1 MTHGERTPDDGPQSG
16 AQVVLDPAQRARIL
30 STARLKLVLT
40 AFIVFV
46 LLGASALSFV
56 LVSRIFDQLTPAT
69 ARDLQWKAQRGAVEL
84 ARSTESGVHL
94 RDRDQIRAAV
104 RDLLEDDDV
113 EAVRVTDGAGD
124 VLFEHARGELGVDL
138 FRGPAGE
145 VSDRGGAYVT
155 WVDVVA
161 DGERVGKVGVAIS
174 QSRLRA
180 GEELRRHIIEIGAG
194 AGILALLASLLFVEL
209 YIGPLVR
216 VTQTAFGAL
225 EKKTREAVEATRAKS
240 EFLANMSHE
249 IRTPMNG
256 VVGMTQLLRKTR
268 LDVQQRR
275 YANAIQTSVDA
286 LLALLNDVLD
296 VSRIEAGRVQNED
309 RSCDVLELVEAV
321 TELSTPTANAKG
333 LRIACHVAVDLP
345 ERVRCDRNRVRQV
358 LTNVVGNAVKF
369 TERGYVE
376 VRARWLPEQG
386 AEGAVEISVADTG
399 VGIAPEHQALIFGQ
413 FSQVDGS
420 LTRRYGGAGLGLA
433 ISKKLVELM
442 GGTLSVDSRLGEGST
457 FRFTVPVRQ
466 PSRPR
471 LAPRFD
477 ARVLVQEPDDLAR
490 STFAELLEG
499 WNVAVVSC
507 ATPQQA
513 LALAQEAALSRRP
526 FRLCFAAA
534 GRSTQQGELR
544 GALTE
549 IDPSTRVIT
558 VLELGA
564 ARPAPDVDVFL
575 AKPLRQRD
583 VRDVLERVAAGE
595 RSITPQVEPNELP
608 SRRFSDHPK
617 VLVVED
623 NLVNQ
628 RVMQSMLAELGVDC
642 EVRGDGQAGL
652 EALEQGDYPLVLMD
666 CQMPVLDGYEATRR
680 LRRWEGIK
688 ARTPVVAVTAHAF
701 DGERGKAEAAG
712 MDGYLTKPF
721 TLAGLL
727 EVLESWLGPASERDD
742 ASEETRDAEPPLD
755 PNFRRSAAVAKL
767 FTSLAPDQV
776 GAVRAAVERG
786 DAAEQKA
793 LAHRLKGSCF
803 AIGAKP
809 MAELCS
815 LLEAAGDDSR
825 ALMERLERELDRVL
839 QALQAEV
846 PAARDG
852 SPQPGAADRAAVDAS
867 DAGRPA
873 ASSGS
878 PIG

>member
-1 MTHGERTPDDGPQSG
+1 MTHGERTPDDGRPQGG

-56 LVSRIFDQLTPAT
+56 LVSRIFEQLTPAT

-84 ARSTESGVHL
+84 ARWSEAGVSSG
-94 RDRDQIRAAV
+94 DRERIRAAV

-113 EAVRVTDGAGD
+113 EAVSVMDAQGG
-124 VLFEHARGELGVDL
+124 VLFEHSRRAVDL
-138 FRGPAGE
+138 FQGAAGA
-145 VSDRGGAYVT
+145 VSDRGDAYVS

-161 DGERVGKVGVAIS
+161 EGERVGKVGVAIS

-216 VTQTAFGAL
+216 VTQTAFAAL
-225 EKKTREAVEATRAKS
+225 EKKTLEAVEATRAKS

-296 VSRIEAGRVQNED
+296 VSRIEAGRVQIED
-309 RSCDVLELVEAV
+309 RSCDVTELVEAV
-321 TELSTPTANAKG
+321 TELTTPMANAKG
-333 LRIACHVAVDLP
+333 LRVACRVAVDMP
-345 ERVRCDRNRVRQV
+345 ESVRCDRNRVRQV

-369 TERGYVE
+369 TERGHVE
-376 VRARWLPEQG
+376 VRARWLSEEG
-386 AEGAVEISVADTG
+386 DEGAFEISVADTG
-399 VGIAPEHQALIFGQ
+399 VGIASEHQTLIFGQ

-420 LTRRYGGAGLGLA
+420 STRRYGGAGLGLA

-442 GGTLSVDSRLGEGST
+442 GGTMSVESRLGEGST

-466 PSRPR
+466 PTRPR

-477 ARVLVQEPDDLAR
+477 ARVLLQEPDELAR
-490 STFAELLEG
+490 RTFTELLEG
-499 WNVAVVSC
+499 WNVAVVSR
-507 ATPQQA
+507 ATPREA
-513 LALAQEAALSRRP
+513 LELAREAAASGRP
-526 FRLCFAAA
+526 FSVCFAAA
-534 GRSTQQGELR
+534 GTSASDLDLR
-544 GALTE
+544 GALAE
-549 IDPSTRVIT
+549 IDPSVRVVT
-558 VLELGA
+558 LHELGA
-564 ARPAPDVDVFL
+564 ARPASDAEIFL
-575 AKPLRQRD
+575 AKPLRQQD
-583 VRDVLERVAAGE
+583 VRRVLERVAAGE
-595 RSITPQVEPNELP
+595 RHLAPRAEPSELP
-608 SRRFSDHPK
+608 SRRFSDRPK

-628 RVMQSMLAELGVDC
+628 RVMQAMLAELGVDC
-642 EVRGDGQAGL
+642 DVRGDGQAGL
-652 EALEQGDYPLVLMD
+652 EALEQEDYPLVLMD

-680 LRRWEGIK
+680 LRRWDGIK
-688 ARTPVVAVTAHAF
+688 GRTPVVAVTAHAF

-727 EVLESWLGPASERDD
+727 EVLEGWLGPASERDD
-742 ASEETRDAEPPLD
+742 IREETRDAEPPLD

-767 FTSLAPDQV
+767 FASLAPEQV

-803 AIGAKP
+803 AVGAKP
-809 MAELCS
+809 MAELCGR
-815 LLEAAGDDSR
+815 LEAVDDGS
-825 ALMERLERELDRVL
+825 LELVEQLEGELARVVK
-839 QALQAEV
+839 ALQAEGSLPRQASPERA
-846 PAARDG
+846 PADQARD
-852 SPQPGAADRAAVDAS
+852 
-867 DAGRPA
+867 RPA
-873 ASSGS
+873 VGSGS
-878 PIG
+878 LID